1 MASPWI
7 IRALNPP
14 AVTADP
20 SAVTAATLIST
31 SIVVLDVEGKT
42 CASCHVTVQRAL
54 VNVEGVTEAE
64 VSLEPPRAVVT
75 YDPAQVAVEQL
86 TTATANAV
94 YPSRLATEDGT

>member
-1 MASPWI
+1 MT
-7 IRALNPP
+7 
-14 AVTADP
+14 VP
-20 SAVTAATLIST
+20 SAATAALLVATA
-31 SIVVLDVEGKT
+31 IVGLGVEGKT

-54 VNVEGVTEAE
+54 VTVEGVTEAE

-75 YDPAQVAVEQL
+75 YDAAQVAVEQL